1 MFKQYLKQALQ
12 MLKENRLT
20 STVSILGTALSIAM
34 ILVVVLQFQI
44 RLVGFRPETNRDR
57 MLYIL
62 GIRADSQ
69 DGKNRNSTAMSD
81 GVVKECLYSLTTPE
95 AVTATTGG
103 NMIISLPNRRL
114 FEEYAVCYTDPGF
127 WKVFDFRFL
136 TGKPFTEADFS
147 SGLPRAVITDK
158 MARKLFGSEDPV
170 GKDILMGYVTYT
182 VTGIV
187 EQPTRAAGSSY
198 ADVWVPYTSNT
209 NYVDMKTCGGVC
221 GGFRA
226 VILARTPADF
236 DAIRTEIRQAVARY
250 NSAGREF
257 VLGMNYVFSRLDVA
271 LGSNDMNGGIQKG
284 WKDYLTQTAPL
295 LLFLLLVPTLNL
307 TGVVQSSVQKRRSE
321 MGLRK
326 AFGATKGRLLTQV
339 LCENLITTLI
349 GGIIGIILSVVLL
362 QLCKSFLLSKETLIT
377 FDMLF
382 KPGLFAAALFFTLLL
397 NLLSAGLPAIRI
409 AREQIVDALKE
420 NEK

>member
-57 MLYIL
+57 MLYIM
-62 GIRADSQ
+62 GIRADSK

-103 NMIISLPNRRL
+103 NVILSLPNRQL

-158 MARKLFGSEDPV
+158 LARKLFGSEDPV
-170 GKDILMGYVTYT
+170 GKDILMGYVAYT
-182 VTGIV
+182 ITGIV
-187 EQPTRAAGSSY
+187 EEPTRAAGSAY

-209 NYVDMKTCGGVC
+209 NYVNMNSCGGVC

-236 DAIRTEIRQAVARY
+236 EAIRTEISQAVARY

-257 VLGMNYVFSRLDVA
+257 VLGVNYVFSRLDVA